1 MRKGTTML
9 RRILCCTMLCCLTLA
24 VAPLSLLAAN
34 SSGAAMLYT
43 KGTAWLNGGTI
54 PGSSAIFPGDLV
66 QTKPDSMAN
75 INASGS
81 NVMVLPDSLVTFE
94 GPAVAVDHGG
104 ISVTTAKSLQTHA
117 SDVTVTPASNS
128 WTEFDVSHQD
138 GKVLI
143 MARKG
148 DLNINDGS
156 ETTTLAQGQQTVRY
170 DSPTKKKRQNGG
182 ATPAAGGG
190 ILDSPWV
197 WGSALVGLA
206 GFEAWV
212 ITRSSNPTSPSHP

>member
-9 RRILCCTMLCCLTLA
+9 RRILCCTMLCCLTLV
-24 VAPLSLLAAN
+24 VAPLSLMAAN

-138 GKVLI
+138 GKVMI

-148 DLNINDGS
+148 DLSINDGS

-170 DSPTKKKRQNGG
+170 DSPTKKKR
-182 ATPAAGGG
+182 
-190 ILDSPWV
+190 
-197 WGSALVGLA
+197 
-206 GFEAWV
+206 
-212 ITRSSNPTSPSHP
+212 RNP